1 MKALKRNLRKCNKEV
16 FGNVFVRKSKVLSR
30 IQLWD
35 SNESV
40 NPLSFKEVEARMG
53 DLEEY
58 KNYVLMKETSWRQKS
73 KETWL
78 KKGDKNA
85 RFFHKWPMP
94 GREETFYL
102 R

>member
-1 MKALKRNLRKCNKEV
+1 
-16 FGNVFVRKSKVLSR
+16 
-30 IQLWD
+30 
-35 SNESV
+35 
-40 NPLSFKEVEARMG
+40 MG

-85 RFFHKWPMP
+85 RFFHKMANVRVRRNFLSKMKIN
-94 GREETFYL
+94 GVTLNNEEDIKSGVCRAYRTL
-102 R
+102 LLENEEWRQRIGDL